1 MEQKSEGQT
10 DSAQHV
16 KWSTSY
22 STGIQLIDDQHKGL
36 IHFVNELMN
45 HVKESQE
52 EDRDYFLG
60 VINEVVK
67 YSKNHF
73 FTEEKY
79 MLATRFP
86 GYDEHKKTHDEFVEK
101 VNKVVMDFD
110 AGEKMELKDIVCF
123 LKDWVLVHVA
133 GQDKLYA
140 QYFRD
145 IATRKDDGKLTVSK
159 TDVE

>member
-1 MEQKSEGQT
+1 MEE
-10 DSAQHV
+10 APEHV

-22 STGIQLIDDQHKGL
+22 STGIKLIDDQHKGL
-36 IHFVNELMN
+36 VNFVNALMN
-45 HVKESQE
+45 HVKRGGE
-52 EDRDYFLG
+52 EERDYFIE

-79 MLATRFP
+79 MLATKFP
-86 GYDEHKKTHDEFVEK
+86 GYDEHKKTHDEFVVK
-101 VNKVVMDFD
+101 VDKIVTGFN
-110 AGEKMELKDIVCF
+110 AGEKIELKDIVCF

-133 GQDKLYA
+133 EQDRQYA

-159 TDVE
+159 TDVD